1 MVLIGGGGGGFLVPH
16 SLSIR
21 AAGLGLGEG
30 LGLRPLYI
38 KRGGGA
44 PTPYTF
50 PSNPSRPAA
59 LLSPSRLL
67 VGEALLQKFSTIYTT
82 PSCYRS
88 NPSLHHTCWSEEGGY
103 VEVLH
108 VCISPRHRHL
118 WC

>member
-1 MVLIGGGGGGFLVPH
+1 MP
-16 SLSIR
+16 STPYP
-21 AAGLGLGEG
+21 LGLGEG

-44 PTPYTF
+44 PKHTPLLQTL
-50 PSNPSRPAA
+50 AA
-59 LLSPSRLL
+59 LLAFLSPSRLF

-82 PSCYRS
+82 PSCCRS
-88 NPSLHHTCWSEEGGY
+88 NLSLHHTCWSKEGGD

-108 VCISPRHRHL
+108 VCISRRHRHL